1 MHNQWAEA
9 SGLRDET
16 DTFMTTS
23 PRAALQWLQDRI
35 GKEGLA
41 AALEATVDV

>member
-9 SGLRDET
+9 SGLRNEPDA
-16 DTFMTTS
+16 FMTTS
-23 PRAALQWLQDRI
+23 PRAALQWPQDRI
-35 GKEGLA
+35 GKEGMA